1 MCYGYNIQIIFY
13 KKEELVFSS
22 PGLDFYISYTAKN
35 KPASMENAQKQVLG
49 GVFLS
54 NAI

>member
-1 MCYGYNIQIIFY
+1 MCYSYNIQIIFY

-22 PGLDFYISYTAKN
+22 VGLEFYISYTTKN
-35 KPASMENAQKQVLG
+35 KLASMENAQKQVFG
-49 GVFLS
+49 GFFLS